1 MTNAVFFLSRV
12 ALKDED
18 IESALKHHIEG
29 VAIAEKGIRE
39 PHRIYISLRNSMQF
53 CLWRKYA
60 KMK

>member
-1 MTNAVFFLSRV
+1 MNRV
-12 ALKDED
+12 ALKADD

>member
-1 MTNAVFFLSRV
+1 MNRV
-12 ALKDED
+12 ALKADD

-29 VAIAEKGIRE
+29 VAIAEKDIRE

-60 KMK
+60 NMK